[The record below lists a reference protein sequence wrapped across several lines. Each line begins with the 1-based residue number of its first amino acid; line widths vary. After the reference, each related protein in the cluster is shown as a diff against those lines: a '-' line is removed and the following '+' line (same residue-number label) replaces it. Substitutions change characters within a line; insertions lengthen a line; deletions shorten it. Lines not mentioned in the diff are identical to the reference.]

1 MIPGDQSADAAG
13 FAALIRTTGGR
24 PLLLLDA
31 LQSLALQKD
40 RCLPVV
46 IVHGGAETFAEVR
59 GICAD
64 SAAADRVVV
73 LQAPEAGRRRGYP
86 INVGIEYCL
95 TQHPEAEFVF
105 FLDDDDVV
113 YPFFTSTMAAAFLAS
128 GADVVYAAS
137 NRREP
142 GQAAA
147 PGYFP
152 RPIHHVLRE
161 NFITS
166 NSYAIRAAALRNS
179 RLRMTEELEYTEDW
193 HFLICML
200 EAGFRFHALPATL
213 SEFRIVSDGNL
224 GGLAQKR
231 DPAMWKAIS
240 LKIRRFINTR
250 SFPLPGPELVRMSAP
265 DDISSLKALLA
276 EKEERLTDAATRLRE
291 ETSQAAHYRN
301 LLGEMEQKFLDADTR
316 LNEKAAEAQHLQNL
330 LGAMERKFLDAD
342 TRLNE
347 KASEAQHLRNLLGEM
362 ERKFLDA
369 NNRLGE
375 KTSEAQHLR
384 NLLDEVEQK
393 FLDANN
399 RLGEKTSEA
408 QHLRNLLDEVEQKFL
423 DANNRLS
430 EKASE
435 AQHLRN
441 LLLEKTSEADILGGQ
456 LASEQAAHLL
466 ASQEL
471 SALKA
476 KLSKMPLRLFVR

>member
-1 MIPGDQSADAAG
+1 LIPGDQSAQAAG

-31 LQSLALQKD
+31 LQSLALQHG

-46 IVHGGAETFAEVR
+46 IVHGDAETYAEVR
-59 GICAD
+59 RICAD

-73 LQAPEAGRRRGYP
+73 LHASETGRRRGYP

-95 TQHPEAEFVF
+95 TQHPEAEFIF
-105 FLDDDDVV
+105 FLDDDDIV

-142 GQAAA
+142 GQTAV
-147 PGYFP
+147 PGYIP

-166 NSYAIRAAALRNS
+166 NSYAIRAATLRGS
-179 RLRMTEELEYTEDW
+179 RLRMSEELEYTEDW
-193 HFLICML
+193 HFLIRML

-231 DPAMWKAIS
+231 DPPMWKAIS
-240 LKIRRFINTR
+240 LEIRRFINTN
-250 SFPLPGPELVRMSAP
+250 SFPLPGPELVRMSSP
-265 DDISSLKALLA
+265 DDISGLKALLA

-316 LNEKAAEAQHLQNL
+316 LNEKASEAQHLQNL

-347 KASEAQHLRNLLGEM
+347 KAAEGQHLQNLLGAMEQKFLDADTRLNAKASEAQHLRNLLGEM
-362 ERKFLDA
+362 E
-369 NNRLGE
+369 
-375 KTSEAQHLR
+375 
-384 NLLDEVEQK
+384 QK

-399 RLGEKTSEA
+399 RLGEKASEA
-408 QHLRNLLDEVEQKFL
+408 QHLRNLLDEMEQKFL

-435 AQHLRN
+435 AQHYGN
-441 LLLEKTSEADILGGQ
+441 LLLEKTSEAETLG
-456 LASEQAAHLL
+456 
-466 ASQEL
+466 QEL

-476 KLSKMPLRLFVR
+476 KLSKSLLRWVVR